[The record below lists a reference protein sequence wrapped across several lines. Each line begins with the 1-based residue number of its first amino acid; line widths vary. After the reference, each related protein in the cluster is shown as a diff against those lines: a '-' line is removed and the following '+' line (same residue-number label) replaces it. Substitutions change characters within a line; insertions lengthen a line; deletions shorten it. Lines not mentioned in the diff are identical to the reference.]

1 MVVHVLTFEECK
13 AVLARSPVGRLAC
26 ARDGQPYIV
35 PIFLWFDDESNCLY
49 GFSTV
54 GRKVE
59 WMRRNPKVCVE
70 VDEIADP
77 LHWTT
82 VLVTGRYDEIGDEHE
97 ADELRKRAQALVEQ
111 RRSWWLPA
119 TANLSTGEE
128 RERAVLYRI
137 HIVALSGRR
146 TTRPTGGDQQPAIGD
161 QQERS

>member
-1 MVVHVLTFEECK
+1 MVVHVLTFDECK
-13 AVLARSPVGRLAC
+13 AVLSRSLVGRLAC

-35 PIFLWFDDESNCLY
+35 PIFIWFDDQSSCLY
-49 GFSTV
+49 GFSPV

-70 VDEIADP
+70 VEEIDDP

-97 ADELRKRAQALVEQ
+97 ADALRQRAQELLEQ
-111 RRSWWLPA
+111 HQTWWLPA

-128 RERAVLYRI
+128 RERVVFYRI
-137 HIVALSGRR
+137 HVVAMSGRR
-146 TTRPTGGDQQPAIGD
+146 TTRPPA
-161 QQERS
+161 